1 MKHRK
6 HLHKVLIICSIHA
19 GWIKVVHA
27 ESEASISNPGP
38 DMANFPNSAFT
49 LPKQHAY
56 AEIAGTY
63 SSEKSEPEQY
73 TLGYILR
80 YGLTDD
86 LELRL
91 ISNGLTISETEP
103 KKNIGISPQ
112 IFDVKYHW
120 LDAPEGS
127 MMPAVGIEAQVQSTW
142 SSSAFNG
149 GTHGGLSLNFDHALP
164 FDLALEYNVGFNG
177 QQIDESNALYQL
189 NLSWALQKNLTQ
201 DHAIFVNGFTN
212 TGAGLTTSSIG
223 GGAQW
228 TINQHLAAFINMSLG
243 LTATTPPFFSLCG
256 FAVAF

>member
-6 HLHKVLIICSIHA
+6 HLHNVWIVCLLLAGVVLA
-19 GWIKVVHA
+19 AHA
-27 ESEASISNPGP
+27 ESEASILNPGP

-49 LPKQHAY
+49 LPKHHAY
-56 AEIAGTY
+56 AEIGGTY
-63 SSEKSEPEQY
+63 NSKKSEPEQY

-91 ISNGLTISETEP
+91 ISNGLTISDTEP
-103 KKNIGISPQ
+103 QKTTGISPQ
-112 IFDVKYHW
+112 IFDIKYHW
-120 LDAPEGS
+120 MDAPEDS
-127 MMPAVGIEAQVQSTW
+127 LMPAVGIEAQVQSTW

-164 FDLALEYNVGFNG
+164 YDLALEYNVGFNG
-177 QQIDESNALYQL
+177 QQLDEWNSQYQL
-189 NLSWALQKNLTQ
+189 ALSWALQKNLTQ
-201 DHAIFVNGFTN
+201 DFAVFVNGFTN

-223 GGAQW
+223 GGSQW
-228 TINQHLAAFINMSLG
+228 IINQHIAVFINASSG
-243 LTATTPPFFSLCG
+243 LTATTPSLFGLCG